1 MLSKNQVLE
10 LTVTAMSAE
19 GSGIARTPDTGM
31 AVFIP
36 FTAVGDIIRCRIV
49 KVQKTMAF
57 GICEE
62 VLVASEH
69 RTAEKGCPA
78 FGKCGGC
85 VYGHVTYEAELAYKW
100 NRVADALSRIG
111 GLSLKPEPI
120 VGCESPFRYRNKAQ
134 YPIGAGE
141 DGPKIGFYA
150 PRSHRII
157 SHSDCWL
164 QPACFETVVQVVRDW
179 IVKTGVSLYDERS
192 HTGVLRHLY
201 IREGKAA
208 NELMVCL
215 VATCGKLPQTAAL
228 VSALKGALPHLT
240 SVMVNVNPKDTNVVL
255 GERSFALHGTPYI
268 TDTLCDLTFRL
279 SPLSFY
285 QVNRDQ
291 AERLYRIAEQEAAL
305 TESDVLLDLYCG
317 TGTIGL
323 SMAHRVKQVI
333 GVEVV
338 EAAVADARLNAEA
351 NGITNATFMAADA
364 AEAAVKLEKQGVHP
378 NVVIVDPPRKGC
390 DESLIH
396 TISRMNPER
405 VVYVS
410 CDPATLARDLKRF
423 TDCGYVTHR
432 VTPVDMFPRT
442 AHVETVALLSRQ
454 KVDEHIYFDVN
465 VQDLPKTARTTA
477 TYPEIKAYVKDKY
490 GLNVTSLNIAQVKEK
505 HGFEKRENYNKGNDG
520 PRVPHCPPEKE
531 KAIEDAFKHF
541 GML

>member
-36 FTAVGDIIRCRIV
+36 FTAVGDVIRCRIV

-57 GICEE
+57 GICEQ
-62 VLVASEH
+62 VLTPSEH
-69 RTAEKGCPA
+69 RTAEKSCPA

-85 VYGHVTYEAELAYKW
+85 VYGHVTYEAELGYKW

-164 QPACFETVVQVVRDW
+164 QPVCFETVVQVVRDW
-179 IVKTGVSLYDERS
+179 IVKSGVSLYDENT

-208 NELMVCL
+208 GELMVCL
-215 VATCGKLPQTAAL
+215 VATSGKLPQTAAL
-228 VSALKGALPHLT
+228 VSALKEALPHLS
-240 SVMVNVNPKDTNVVL
+240 SVMVNVNSKDTNVVL
-255 GERSFALHGTPYI
+255 GDRSFALHGTPYI

-305 TESDVLLDLYCG
+305 TASDVLLDLYCG

-338 EAAVADARLNAEA
+338 EAAVADARLNAET

-364 AEAAVKLEKQGVHP
+364 AEAAVQLEKQGVHP
-378 NVVIVDPPRKGC
+378 SVVIVDPPRKGC
-390 DESLIH
+390 DESLIR

-423 TDCGYVTHR
+423 ADCGYKTLR

-442 AHVETVALLSRQ
+442 AHVESVVCLKRRLDNEWQ
-454 KVDEHIYFDVN
+454 PNGCVN
-465 VQDLPKTARTTA
+465 
-477 TYPEIKAYVKDKY
+477 
-490 GLNVTSLNIAQVKEK
+490 
-505 HGFEKRENYNKGNDG
+505 
-520 PRVPHCPPEKE
+520 
-531 KAIEDAFKHF
+531 
-541 GML
+541 